1 MQLRTKLE
9 PGDIGEVIALHGRLY
24 AQEYGLD
31 HTFAGYVAVGL
42 GEFAKA
48 YDEQKDRLWLA
59 ETDGHLVGSIAIA
72 GLSEQ
77 TAQLRWFLLAPGAR
91 GQGLGRR
98 LLAEALAFCRARGF
112 KSVFLWTISE
122 LQAAARLYQAAG
134 FRLTEQR
141 THEIWGAMR
150 TEERYELLL

>member
-1 MQLRTKLE
+1 MQVRTKLE

-24 AQEYGLD
+24 AQEFALD

-59 ETDGHLVGSIAIA
+59 EAEGQLVGSIAIA
-72 GLSEQ
+72 GLPDQ
-77 TAQLRWFLLAPGAR
+77 TAQLRWFLLAPSAR
-91 GQGLGRR
+91 GQGLGRK
-98 LLAEALAFCRARGF
+98 LLSDALAFCRACGC

-122 LQAAARLYQAAG
+122 LQTAAQLYRAAG

-141 THEIWGAMR
+141 THEIWGAVR